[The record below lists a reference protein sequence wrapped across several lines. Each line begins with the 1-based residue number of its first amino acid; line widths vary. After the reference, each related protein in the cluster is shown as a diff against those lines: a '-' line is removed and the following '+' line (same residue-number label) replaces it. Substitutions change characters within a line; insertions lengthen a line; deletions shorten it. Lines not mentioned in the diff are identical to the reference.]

1 MSKAGCG
8 RPLKEL
14 YIFNEVNR
22 MKLLDIATIL
32 NAQVLT
38 ANELLDYEVT
48 SACGSDLMSDVM
60 AYVTENVVLL
70 TGLINL
76 QVIRTAEMMDIKA
89 VIFVRGKQP
98 LDSMV
103 GLAQE
108 KNIVLM
114 TTSLTMFPACGKL
127 YEAGLKNS
135 YAAGR

>member
-1 MSKAGCG
+1 MILHEIA
-8 RPLKEL
+8 RILEA
-14 YIFNEVNR
+14 EVITGENC
-22 MKLLDIATIL
+22 
-32 NAQVLT
+32 
-38 ANELLDYEVT
+38 LDYEVT
-48 SACGSDLMSDVM
+48 AACGSDLMSDVM

-103 GLAQE
+103 ELARE

-114 TTSLTMFPACGKL
+114 STKFSMFLACGLIYDKGFK
-127 YEAGLKNS
+127 ASPVTGGGKNECHQ
-135 YAAGR
+135 A

>member
-1 MSKAGCG
+1 
-8 RPLKEL
+8 
-14 YIFNEVNR
+14 
-22 MKLLDIATIL
+22 MKLLDIATAI

-38 ANELLDYEVT
+38 GQESLDFEVT

-98 LDSMV
+98 LDSMIE
-103 GLAQE
+103 LAKD

-114 TTSLTMFPACGKL
+114 STRLTMFPACGKL
-127 YEAGLKNS
+127 YEAGLKS
-135 YAAGR
+135 SAGR

>member
-1 MSKAGCG
+1 
-8 RPLKEL
+8 
-14 YIFNEVNR
+14 
-22 MKLLDIATIL
+22 MKLLDISGIL

-38 ANELLDYEVT
+38 GEELLDFEVT

-98 LDSMV
+98 LDNMIE
-103 GLAQE
+103 LAKE

-114 TTSLTMFPACGKL
+114 STDLSMFVACGKL
-127 YEAGLKNS
+127 YEAGLKNKTS
-135 YAAGR
+135 AGR

>member
-1 MSKAGCG
+1 
-8 RPLKEL
+8 
-14 YIFNEVNR
+14 
-22 MKLLDIATIL
+22 MKLLDISTCL
-32 NAQVLT
+32 DAQVLT
-38 ANELLDYEVT
+38 GKDVLDYEVT

-98 LDSMV
+98 LDGMIE
-103 GLAQE
+103 LARE

-114 TTSLTMFPACGKL
+114 TTELTMFIACGRL
-127 YEAGLKNS
+127 YEAGLTNGS
-135 YAAGR
+135 SAGR

>member
-1 MSKAGCG
+1 
-8 RPLKEL
+8 
-14 YIFNEVNR
+14 
-22 MKLLDIATIL
+22 MKLLDIASIL
-32 NAQVLT
+32 NAQIIT
-38 ANELLDYEVT
+38 GNEFLDFEVT

-76 QVIRTAEMMDIKA
+76 QVIRTAEMMDIRA

-103 GLAQE
+103 VLAQE

-114 TTSLTMFPACGKL
+114 ATNLTMFPACGRL
-127 YEAGLKNS
+127 YEAGLRNS
-135 YAAGR
+135 YTAGGRK

>member
-1 MSKAGCG
+1 M
-8 RPLKEL
+8 R
-14 YIFNEVNR
+14 
-22 MKLLDIATIL
+22 LLDIAKVI

-38 ANELLDYEVT
+38 GQENLDFEVT

-98 LDSMV
+98 LDGMIE
-103 GLAQE
+103 LA
-108 KNIVLM
+108 KDKKIVLM
-114 TTSLTMFPACGKL
+114 STSLTMFPACGKL
-127 YEAGLKNS
+127 YEAGLKPS
-135 YAAGR
+135 AGR